1 MANALYGKGREAFG
15 NAGINWGSDTIKA
28 ILVDTSAY
36 TVDIDVHDN
45 LDDIPVGARVG
56 TAQTLASK
64 TNTLGVFDAAD
75 VTFSSLS
82 SAPSVEAV
90 VLFKDTGVESTS
102 TLIAYIDTAT
112 GLPTTSGLTSIA
124 VQWSNG
130 ANKIFKL

>member
-75 VTFSSLS
+75 ISFTGLS
-82 SAPSVEAV
+82 SAPSIEALV
-90 VLFKDTGVESTS
+90 IFKDTGVESTS

-112 GLPTTSGLTSIA
+112 GLPTTAGLSSVSVA
-124 VQWSNG
+124 WSNG
-130 ANKIFKL
+130 SNKIFKL